1 MTCMTN
7 ADNFSFARVMAYG
20 NIYSPWIKRQLVFT
34 PLISL
39 AVVLIN
45 IMLGFYSF
53 GLPFIGLVSFIPAFM
68 VYFGALVF
76 AVGTDPAIETMLP
89 VKWSEKALFV
99 TVYALVVIPLCVN
112 LPQLI
117 VEVVVRTAGGELF
130 DSNIYIN
137 TRNMTF
143 GSFNTCLSYV
153 QQLVPASVCLA
164 TVVSLTSKRIV
175 MSVVWTIVS
184 LVALSIFGAIC
195 GILGVFKYGI
205 GKIETLAES
214 QSANPTVFINALMSE
229 MQPYMMI
236 LMGVCII
243 AIAVFVWLTCR
254 SIKTRQ
260 L

>member
-39 AVVLIN
+39 AVVMIN

-76 AVGTDPAIETMLP
+76 AVGTDPAVETMLP

-137 TRNMTF
+137 TRNMTAHGKKPVF
-143 GSFNTCLSYV
+143 SQCLDITSYI
-153 QQLVPASVCLA
+153 CKKECDGEE
-164 TVVSLTSKRIV
+164 SLHRVGGMSTSGR
-175 MSVVWTIVS
+175 
-184 LVALSIFGAIC
+184 
-195 GILGVFKYGI
+195 
-205 GKIETLAES
+205 
-214 QSANPTVFINALMSE
+214 ND
-229 MQPYMMI
+229 
-236 LMGVCII
+236 
-243 AIAVFVWLTCR
+243 
-254 SIKTRQ
+254 
-260 L
+260 